1 MSTNESSHKPLY
13 TAAEIIS
20 KIDAM
25 AYEMRDDRNDGWIQL
40 HYRNALIQISTH
52 LDKVLKK

>member
-1 MSTNESSHKPLY
+1 MNESTHKPLY
-13 TAAEIIS
+13 IASEIIN

-25 AYEMRDDRNDGWIQL
+25 AYEMKDDRNDGWIKL
-40 HYRNALIQISTH
+40 HYRNALHQVALH

>member
-1 MSTNESSHKPLY
+1 MNDNSHKPLY
-13 TAAEIIS
+13 TAAEVIA

-25 AYEMRDDRNDGWIQL
+25 AYEMRDDRNDGWVQL
-40 HYRNALIQISTH
+40 HYKNSLYQIAQH